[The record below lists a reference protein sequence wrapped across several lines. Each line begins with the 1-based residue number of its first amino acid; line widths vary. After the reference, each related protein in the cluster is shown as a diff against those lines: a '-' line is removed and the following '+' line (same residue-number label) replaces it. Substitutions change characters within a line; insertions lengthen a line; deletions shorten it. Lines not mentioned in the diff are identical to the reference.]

1 MATQTAPTTARRMA
15 QATARFLD
23 SLLPEQKAKVEFHY
37 LDVERVYW
45 IHRPQNRH
53 GLPIRDMTADQR
65 RLAFAVMESGLSA
78 DAYRKARGIIDH
90 ELILAEVE
98 KDEGNVRYRRD
109 PELYYFTVFGD
120 PTGEGPWG
128 WKAEGHHMSLNFSAW
143 GDEVLSTTP
152 LFFGSNPAK
161 VRYGASEGLASAR
174 SEGGPG
180 LRAARQSSTRSQRS
194 KAHAIRE
201 GALRDHH
208 LQRHEADAAARAGA
222 CRVPHEPYPAGHTDG
237 PRVGVRQ
244 AGGARRCRQEA
255 GNAARDGELDA
266 VYFAWGGATKKGQ
279 GHYYNIVGPNF
290 LVEFDNQQNGAN
302 HIHSVWRD
310 VNNDFAYDI
319 LEESKL
325 LHEVL

>member
-15 QATARFLD
+15 VATARFLD
-23 SLLPEQKAKVEFHY
+23 SLLPEQRARIEYHY

-53 GLPIRDMTADQR
+53 GLPIRDMNAGQR
-65 RLAFAVMESGLSA
+65 SLACAVMESGLSA
-78 DAYRKARGIIDH
+78 DAFRKARGIIDH
-90 ELILAEVE
+90 ELILAQVE

-152 LFFGSNPAK
+152 LFFGSNPAR
-161 VRYGASEGLASAR
+161 VRYGASEGLRLLGAREDLAFELLDSLDRSQKSKALLFEKVPFEIITYNATRPMLPPEQGLAASRMSRVQRDILMALA
-174 SEGGPG
+174 SEYVKQAAPDVADGKLET
-180 LRAARQSSTRSQRS
+180 LRA
-194 KAHAIRE
+194 
-201 GALRDHH
+201 
-208 LQRHEADAAARAGA
+208 
-222 CRVPHEPYPAGHTDG
+222 
-237 PRVGVRQ
+237 
-244 AGGARRCRQEA
+244 
-255 GNAARDGELDA
+255 GELDA

-310 VNNDFAYDI
+310 VHNDFAYDI
-319 LEESKL
+319 LEERKL

>member
-1 MATQTAPTTARRMA
+1 M
-15 QATARFLD
+15 
-23 SLLPEQKAKVEFHY
+23 
-37 LDVERVYW
+37 
-45 IHRPQNRH
+45 
-53 GLPIRDMTADQR
+53 
-65 RLAFAVMESGLSA
+65 
-78 DAYRKARGIIDH
+78 
-90 ELILAEVE
+90 ILAQVE

-152 LFFGSNPAK
+152 LFFGSNPAR
-161 VRYGASEGLASAR
+161 VRYGSSEGLRLLGAREDLAFELLDSLDRSQKSKALLFEKVPFEIITYNATRPMLPPEQGLAASRMSRVQRDILMALA
-174 SEGGPG
+174 SEYVKQAAPDVADGKLET
-180 LRAARQSSTRSQRS
+180 LRA
-194 KAHAIRE
+194 
-201 GALRDHH
+201 
-208 LQRHEADAAARAGA
+208 
-222 CRVPHEPYPAGHTDG
+222 
-237 PRVGVRQ
+237 
-244 AGGARRCRQEA
+244 
-255 GNAARDGELDA
+255 GELDA

-310 VNNDFAYDI
+310 VHNDFAYDI
-319 LEESKL
+319 LEERKL